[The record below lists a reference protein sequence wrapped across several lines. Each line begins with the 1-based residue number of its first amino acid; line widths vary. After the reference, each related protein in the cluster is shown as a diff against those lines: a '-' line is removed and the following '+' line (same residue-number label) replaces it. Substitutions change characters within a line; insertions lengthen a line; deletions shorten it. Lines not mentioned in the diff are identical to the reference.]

1 MTAIVDTGQQSS
13 DTAPSFTHRRRG
25 RWIDRWEPDN
35 EQFWSAG
42 ADRTARKNLIFSVFA
57 ENLGFSIWVLWASVV
72 TSMGAA
78 GFGFLEGLGSGN
90 PVAVSNALLLTS
102 IPTLV
107 GAALRIPYTFAIPRF
122 GGRAFTAFSAGMLL
136 IPALGLIFFVN
147 QPGTPMWVFV
157 VLAAL
162 SGFGGGNFSSS
173 MANIS
178 FFFPDGK
185 KGAALGINAAGG
197 NLGVAQ
203 TQLLLP
209 LLITLG
215 THLTAKDAAGYR
227 FGITLSVLVWVPFI
241 LAAMF
246 GALRYMDSLSTAK
259 SDGRSYKLALTNR
272 HTWVMAF
279 LYIGTFGS
287 FIGFSFAFPTLIKA
301 NFPDLASIGWI
312 TTLGN
317 LAFLGALVGSFSRP
331 FGGWISD
338 KLGGGA
344 KITIAVFAGMAV
356 AVALIMAALEMK
368 SFPLYLMAFLVLFV
382 LTGIGN
388 GSTYRM
394 IPSIFSAEAKKYAS
408 EHGIEPLEA
417 AASAKRQAGAAIGV
431 IGAVGAFG
439 GFVLQQALRLSNT
452 NFGTMEPAFWAYAAA
467 FLVMAGVTW
476 WFYRR
481 ASFAVHRVP
490 SLAYANV

>member
-1 MTAIVDTGQQSS
+1 MTAIADTGSQTPV
-13 DTAPSFTHRRRG
+13 TAPPFTHQRRG

-35 EQFWSAG
+35 ERFWSSG
-42 ADRTARKNLIFSVFA
+42 ADRTARKNLVFSVFA

-72 TSMGAA
+72 TGMGAA

-90 PVAVSNALLLTS
+90 PEAVSNALLLTS

-107 GAALRIPYTFAIPRF
+107 GSALRIPYTFAIPRF
-122 GGRAFTAFSAGMLL
+122 GGRLFTAFSAAMLL
-136 IPALGLIFFVN
+136 IPTLGLAIFVN
-147 QPGTPMWVFV
+147 QPDTPMWVFV

-209 LLITLG
+209 LLIALG

-241 LAAMF
+241 LAAVF

-259 SDGRSYKLALTNR
+259 SDGRSYTPALTNR
-272 HTWVMAF
+272 HTRVMAF

-301 NFPDLASIGWI
+301 NFPDLANIGWI
-312 TTLGN
+312 STLGN
-317 LAFLGALVGSFSRP
+317 LAFLGAFVGSFARP
-331 FGGWISD
+331 FGGWLSD
-338 KLGGGA
+338 KLGGA
-344 KITIAVFAGMAV
+344 RITLMVFGGMAV
-356 AVALIMAALEMK
+356 AVALIMAALELK
-368 SFPLYLMAFLVLFV
+368 SFPLYLAAFLILFV

-394 IPSIFSAEAKKYAS
+394 IPSIFSAEAAKFAA
-408 EHGIEPLEA
+408 ERGIEPAEA

-452 NFGTMEPAFWAYAAA
+452 NFGSMEPAFWAYAGA
-467 FLVMAGVTW
+467 FLVMGGVTW

-481 ASFAVHRVP
+481 TSFAVTRVP
-490 SLAYANV
+490 SLAYANI

>member
-1 MTAIVDTGQQSS
+1 MTAVAATGQQSQ
-13 DTAPSFTHRRRG
+13 TTTFEYQRRG
-25 RWIDRWEPDN
+25 RWLDHWDPDN
-35 EQFWSAG
+35 AKFWESGG
-42 ADRTARKNLIFSVFA
+42 AKTARKNLIFSVFA
-57 ENLGFSIWVLWASVV
+57 ENLGFSIWVIWGTVV

-78 GFGFLEGLGSGN
+78 GFDFLAGLGKGN
-90 PVAVSNALLLTS
+90 PTAVSNALLLTS
-102 IPTLV
+102 TPTLV

-122 GGRAFTAFSAGMLL
+122 GGRAFTVFSAAMLL
-136 IPALGLIFFVN
+136 IPTLGLAYFVN
-147 QPGTPMWVFV
+147 QPGTPMWVFL

-162 SGFGGGNFSSS
+162 AGVGGGNFSSS
-173 MANIS
+173 MANIN
-178 FFFPDGK
+178 FFFPEGK

-203 TQLLLP
+203 TQLVLP

-215 THLTAKDAAGYR
+215 THIMAKDPGGYR

-241 LAAMF
+241 LAAAF
-246 GALRYMDSLSTAK
+246 GALRYMDSISTAK
-259 SDGRSYKLALTNR
+259 SDGKSYRLALTNR
-272 HTWVMAF
+272 HTWVMAV

-301 NFPDLASIGWI
+301 NFPDLAKIGWI

-331 FGGWISD
+331 FGGWVSD
-338 KLGGGA
+338 KVGGA
-344 KITIAVFAGMAV
+344 KITLYVFGGMAIAVG
-356 AVALIMAALEMK
+356 LIMAGLELK
-368 SFPLYLMAFLVLFV
+368 SFPLYLVAFLLLFV

-394 IPSIFSAEAKKYAS
+394 IPTIFSAESKKYAT
-408 EHGIEPLEA
+408 EHGLDAAEA

-431 IGAVGAFG
+431 IGAVGASG
-439 GFVLQQALRLSNT
+439 GWLLQQALRLSNT
-452 NFGTMEPAFWAYAAA
+452 HLHSMAPAFWAYAAT

-476 WFYRR
+476 WFYLRS
-481 ASFAVHRVP
+481 SFAIQRVP